1 MQDSFLARFVLRN
14 QTSFSAC
21 WSLFSSSKLQEFRI
35 SAAAGIEFSVERAAG
50 SSRAHVP
57 GVHASDL
64 KN

>member
-1 MQDSFLARFVLRN
+1 MSWEQKKDGRARMVC
-14 QTSFSAC
+14 S
-21 WSLFSSSKLQEFRI
+21 FSSSKLHEFRI